1 MNRKSVLRTRKI
13 VRHRQFVEDH
23 AKADLL
29 LRSQELKDAQ
39 VELEKSMTNLGAATA
54 WKISQGADGALDL
67 TLYQNALHFESVC
80 AAAVATAELARE
92 AAEAGKLGATDKHLA
107 AINGTN
113 VASARLD
120 RVTEQW
126 RIRQEYAMAD
136 QVADLWLANKGK
148 LK

>member
-23 AKADLL
+23 AKADLQ

-39 VELEKSMTNLGAATA
+39 AELEKSRASLGAASA
-54 WKISQGADGALDL
+54 WKSSRSADGGLDL
-67 TLYQNALHFESVC
+67 ALYQNALHFESVC
-80 AAAVATAELARE
+80 AAAVEAAELAQE
-92 AAEAGKLGATDKHLA
+92 TAEAEKRGATGKHLA

-113 VASARLD
+113 VTSARLD

-126 RIRQEYAMAD
+126 RIRQEHAVAD
-136 QVADLWLANKGK
+136 QVADLWLANKDK

>member
-1 MNRKSVLRTRKI
+1 MNKKSVIRTRKI

-39 VELEKSMTNLGAATA
+39 AELEKSMTNLDAAAA
-54 WKISQGADGALDL
+54 WKSSQGVDGALDL
-67 TLYQNALHFESVC
+67 TLYQNALHFESLC
-80 AAAVATAELARE
+80 AAAVATAERAQE
-92 AAEAGKLGATDKHLA
+92 AAEAEKLGATGKHLA

-113 VASARLD
+113 VTSARLD

-126 RIRQEYAMAD
+126 RIRQEHALAD
-136 QVADLWLANKGK
+136 QVADLWLANKDK
-148 LK
+148 PK